1 MWWLVP
7 EESRLKVFIRVD
19 HLCSEKLR
27 KCLEGNFGFDL
38 LFEPE
43 PLKQVNIAKMKRV
56 HPLANTLGLET

>member
-1 MWWLVP
+1 MAQ
-7 EESRLKVFIRVD
+7 EERCLKVFIRVD

-43 PLKQVNIAKMKRV
+43 PLKQVNIAKMKPV
-56 HPLANTLGLET
+56 HPLTDTLVLET